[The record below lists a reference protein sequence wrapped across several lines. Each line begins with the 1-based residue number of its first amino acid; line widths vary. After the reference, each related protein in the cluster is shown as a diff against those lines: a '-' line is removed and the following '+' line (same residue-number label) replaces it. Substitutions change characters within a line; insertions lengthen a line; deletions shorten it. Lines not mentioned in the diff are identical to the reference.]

1 MKIFILCGGF
11 GTRLDN
17 EGRLKAKPMVKI
29 GNKPVLMHL
38 IETFIKQGF
47 NEFVLCLGYKY
58 ESIINFFVKNK
69 NVKVLSKNKNNYKVL
84 FKSKKNIK
92 FTADLVY
99 TGLNS
104 GTGGRVLKAYKF
116 LNLNEDFLV
125 TYGDGLANIDIKKLI
140 NFHYRKKSFATVTAV
155 KPKERYG
162 ILKFDLNTSRVKNL
176 DESKQRSSSY
186 INGGY
191 FILSKEIITKIKNN
205 NVFFEQG
212 PLKKLIKLKKIYA
225 YRHLGFWK
233 SLDTLKDKN
242 DFNKIIKHGKK
253 PWLR

>member
-38 IETFIKQGF
+38 IETFVLQGYT
-47 NEFVLCLGYKY
+47 NFVLCLGYKY
-58 ESIINFFVKNK
+58 NSIVKFFIKKK
-69 NVKVLSKNKNNYKVL
+69 NVKILSKKKKNHKII
-84 FKSKKNIK
+84 FKSQKIK

-104 GTGGRVLKAYKF
+104 GTGGRILKAYKY
-116 LNLNEDFLV
+116 LKLDEDFLV
-125 TYGDGLANIDIKKLI
+125 TYGDGLSNVDIKKLI
-140 NFHYRKKSFATVTAV
+140 NFHNKKKSYATLTAV

-162 ILKFDLNTSRVKNL
+162 LLKFDKNSSRITDFN
-176 DESKQRSSSY
+176 ESKKHSSSY
-186 INGGY
+186 VNGG
-191 FILSKEIITKIKNN
+191 FCVLSKDIIKKIKNN
-205 NVFFEQG
+205 KVFFELG
-212 PLKKLIKLKKIYA
+212 PLKNLIKSKKIYA
-225 YRHLGFWK
+225 YRHSGFWK

-253 PWLR
+253 PWLK